1 MGIVST
7 QPWLEHSQKNYKK
20 KKNVVLASFLVKP
33 VQDRLK
39 KKNKFRFGYHFD
51 LLGLEHSQK
60 IQKKRNKIQK
70 IKKKKKKNV
79 ILTSFLAK
87 PWWDK
92 QKKRKINFVPDTVST

>member
-20 KKNVVLASFLVKP
+20 SKKKKKKNVILASFLVKP

-70 IKKKKKKNV
+70 IQKIKIKKKKKKKKKK
-79 ILTSFLAK
+79 TSF
-87 PWWDK
+87 
-92 QKKRKINFVPDTVST
+92 